1 MRMATTEDKDLPTY
15 DHTKLSNICVCP
27 TWGIIRYTHHKKMP
41 STRREMPLE
50 AGSLS
55 HEGFAAVRWYQYYNK
70 QVQNKTQVLNA
81 EFHGIRLFGEERFKR
96 MRDTLFDGA
105 TDRTNT
111 INFAIE
117 AIESF
122 GFYDDLEDNRRTISN
137 ISESMIAYVNGYDMD
152 RYPIWVRDV
161 DDPETDIGIEIA
173 FDVVVDLEYELN
185 DAVANKHVRFTGK
198 LDGLHYDKENL
209 LIIEEKSGSRLDEAW
224 LSQWVLSHQIT
235 GYCLAASTFTGLPC
249 TSALVS
255 GMRIPIGRI
264 PAEGI
269 RKEKVPRNQV
279 LFEKWANWFIT
290 TIDVEQQ
297 WKDDILNA
305 PMYTN
310 SCNRYFRSCSFLP
323 LCASDN
329 LEEKEAILEELET
342 DEWSPLHE

>member
-1 MRMATTEDKDLPTY
+1 
-15 DHTKLSNICVCP
+15 
-27 TWGIIRYTHHKKMP
+27 
-41 STRREMPLE
+41 
-50 AGSLS
+50 
-55 HEGFAAVRWYQYYNK
+55 
-70 QVQNKTQVLNA
+70 
-81 EFHGIRLFGEERFKR
+81 

-137 ISESMIAYVNGYDMD
+137 ISESMIAYVDGYNMD

-255 GMRIPIGRI
+255 GMRIPIGRV

-290 TIDVEQQ
+290 TINVEQQ
-297 WKDDILNA
+297 WKDNVLNA

-329 LEEKEAILEELET
+329 FEEKEAILEELET